1 MSIFQHFPKL
11 IHIEAKNLRMLS
23 KFKLEKLSLLKSRSG
38 LRAIIANTGWLFADR
53 ILRMGVGLIVGVWVA
68 RYLGVEQ
75 YGTFNYATAF
85 VALFGPVATLG
96 LDSIV
101 IRSIV
106 GEPEKREQ
114 ILGTAFRLKLLGGVA
129 WFLLA
134 LGSIFVFR
142 HDDNLTISLVAILAS
157 VGIFQSFD
165 TIDLW
170 FQSQVQS
177 KYTVLAKNTAFV
189 IASLLKVFLI
199 NIQAPLIAFAWV
211 TLAEVCFGAI
221 GLAIAY
227 KVNGYSVRLWSWSFS
242 LAKTLLK
249 ESWPLIL
256 SGLSVVIYMKIDLI
270 MLGQMIGNTS
280 VGIYSAA
287 ARISEIWYFIP
298 MGIVSSVAPTIYAA
312 KKSSETLYYKRIKQL
327 LRLMVLLSSAIAIP
341 MSFLSGTVI
350 ATLFGNGYAEAGP
363 ILAIHVWSSLF
374 VFMGVAIGPWF
385 IAEGLTMFSLRRT
398 LIGAITNVVLN
409 IFLIP
414 PYAGVGAA
422 IATVISQAFASFFS
436 NVSHSKTRKIFFVQL
451 QSLLFFQR

>member
-1 MSIFQHFPKL
+1 MIDKL
-11 IHIEAKNLRMLS
+11 
-23 KFKLEKLSLLKSRSG
+23 KLKKLSLLKSRSG
-38 LRAIIANTGWLFADR
+38 LRAIAANTGWLFADR
-53 ILRMGVGLIVGVWVA
+53 IVRMGVGLIVGVWVA

-85 VALFGPVATLG
+85 VALFQPVATLG

-101 IRSIV
+101 IHSIV
-106 GEPEKREQ
+106 GEPEKRGQ

-189 IASLLKVFLI
+189 IATLLKVLLI
-199 NIQAPLIAFAWV
+199 NMQAPLIAFAWV

-221 GLAIAY
+221 GLAISY
-227 KVNGYSVRLWSWSFS
+227 KVNGYSVRLWRWSFP

-270 MLGQMIGNTS
+270 MLGQMIGNSS

-327 LRLMVLLSSAIAIP
+327 LRLMVLLSSAVAIP

-374 VFMGVAIGPWF
+374 VFMGVATSPWF
-385 IAEGLTMFSLRRT
+385 IAEGLTTFSLRRT

-436 NVSHSKTRKIFFVQL
+436 NVSHSKTRKIFFIQL
-451 QSLLFFQR
+451 QSIIVFQK